1 MTKFPLCLQSTRNCT
16 AAVPEHF
23 GYLHAQSSDP
33 RPALAERLIAA
44 LGDVGSIC
52 VYSGLEGRSSGVLP
66 AICRSLPNP

>member
-1 MTKFPLCLQSTRNCT
+1 MSSVHKELH
-16 AAVPEHF
+16 AVVPEHF